1 MQAET
6 ITGKIEWRD
15 LVKVSRAEVMK
26 ELALP
31 LPWLAASL
39 AAAGWGA
46 WPLAWVCSFMLFL
59 TGLRLV
65 HNAYHYA
72 VGLSRPATEWVMF
85 VMSVVMQC
93 SMHAVKVN
101 HLRHHR
107 YCMTEEDVEAMSVRL
122 SGWQAILIGPWFPL
136 RLHGK
141 ALQVGSPA
149 EKRWIVAELLAN
161 AVWVALVFG
170 VWDVAALRYHV
181 IAMTIGECLT
191 AFFAVWTVHHGCED
205 GAPIARSLRSRWL
218 SWLAYGMFFHL
229 EHHLFPRVP
238 TCNLEVLAR
247 RLDVAAP
254 GYACRRVL

>member
-1 MQAET
+1 MNAGAIAGQV
-6 ITGKIEWRD
+6 EWRD
-15 LVKVSRAEVMK
+15 LVKVSRAEVLG

-31 LPWLAASL
+31 LPWVAASL
-39 AAAGWGA
+39 LAAAWGM
-46 WPLAWVCSFMLFL
+46 WPLAWACSFMLFL

-72 VGLSRPATEWVMF
+72 IGLPRLATEWVML

-136 RLHGK
+136 RLHQT
-141 ALQVGSPA
+141 ALRVGSKA
-149 EKRWIVAELLAN
+149 EKRWVVAELLAN
-161 AVWVALVFG
+161 AVWLTLAFG
-170 VWDVAALRYHV
+170 VWHIAALRYHV
-181 IAMTIGECLT
+181 IAMSIGECLT

-205 GAPIARSLRSRWL
+205 GAPIARSLRSRWK
-218 SWLAYGMFFHL
+218 SRLAYGMFFHL

-238 TCNLEVLAR
+238 TCHLEVLAQ
-247 RLDVAAP
+247 RLDAAAP
-254 GYACRRVL
+254 GYARRRVL